1 MRTRDPESPS
11 VFPDGQTTKNLTKR
25 SNWVIRS
32 SFLLSSFEKCLPS
45 FSRQTITFP
54 EQEQFK
60 PFPRVRLVLEMFS
73 GCRNTW
79 FGDHYGRM
87 FDIRGAQ
94 HVPITGMKTFRNG
107 SMCMYKLPI
116 IFSTLEVL
124 SPWGREWI
132 LMSLQMLFATNWN
145 LCSLSYQLV
154 EIPVICSH
162 PWKKLLRH
170 YFINWTIAI
179 VFAELGL
186 GKRSIYRHCHQ
197 IQYELPDNRFDILQ
211 IIHGASTKPRTTLVR
226 PKRNLNNYAEQ
237 TDE

>member
-94 HVPITGMKTFRNG
+94 HVPITEMKTFRNG

-162 PWKKLLRH
+162 PWKNSWDTISSTEQLQLFSQSWDSGSVVFTDIATK
-170 YFINWTIAI
+170 YNMNYQTIALI
-179 VFAELGL
+179 FY
-186 GKRSIYRHCHQ
+186 K
-197 IQYELPDNRFDILQ
+197 
-211 IIHGASTKPRTTLVR
+211 
-226 PKRNLNNYAEQ
+226 
-237 TDE
+237 